1 MDYFLAEIR
10 PQSRGAAFSASRRIR
25 RAEKGITMKQITLEE
40 LLEAGC
46 HFGHQ
51 VNRRNPKANRY
62 IFEARGGVNII
73 NLESTLEGL
82 VAAGE
87 YVKSLAQRGGSL
99 VIVGTKRQA
108 QLIVKEEVER
118 AREITPDT
126 IHYIISRWIGGIF
139 TNFDEVKKNFKKLTD
154 FEKIVTSSDR
164 GGYTKREA
172 GLFEKE
178 LQKLKDIYGG
188 LYTIKQAPD
197 AVFIIDTHGENTA
210 VREAERVGLTT
221 IGITDTNADPSEV
234 TYSIPAND
242 DAVGSI
248 KLITSYLIDAWIEGS
263 KEKGK
268 SDIKIAEKAAIE
280 KAKESVRQAQDA
292 AAKEKSV

>member
-1 MDYFLAEIR
+1 MR
-10 PQSRGAAFSASRRIR
+10 
-25 RAEKGITMKQITLEE
+25 QITLEE

-62 IFEARGGVNII
+62 IFEARSGVNII
-73 NLESTLEGL
+73 NLESTQEGL
-82 VAAGE
+82 IVAAE
-87 YVKSLAQRGGSL
+87 YVKSLAERGGSI
-99 VIVGTKRQA
+99 VVVGTKRQA
-108 QLIVKEEVER
+108 QQIVKEEVER
-118 AREITPDT
+118 AREVTPDT

-139 TNFDEVKKNFKKLTD
+139 TNFDEVRKNFKRLVD
-154 FEKIVTSSDR
+154 YEKIINSEDR

-172 GLFEKE
+172 GIFEKE
-178 LQKLKDIYGG
+178 LIKLKDIYGG

-234 TYSIPAND
+234 TYAIPAND

-263 KEKGK
+263 KEKMK
-268 SDIKIAEKAAIE
+268 SDNKAAEKAAKEAAELKKTKE
-280 KAKESVRQAQDA
+280 KE
-292 AAKEKSV
+292 AAKTAVV

>member
-1 MDYFLAEIR
+1 MR
-10 PQSRGAAFSASRRIR
+10 
-25 RAEKGITMKQITLEE
+25 QITLEE

-62 IFEARGGVNII
+62 IFEARSGVNII
-73 NLESTLEGL
+73 NLEATQEGL
-82 VAAGE
+82 IAAAE
-87 YVKSLAQRGGSL
+87 YVKSLASRGGSM
-99 VIVGTKRQA
+99 VVVGTKRQA
-108 QLIVKEEVER
+108 QTIVKEEVER

-139 TNFDEVKKNFKKLTD
+139 TNFEEVKKNFKKLVD
-154 FEKIVTSSDR
+154 LEKIVDSEDR
-164 GGYTKREA
+164 GGYTKREV

-178 LQKLKDIYGG
+178 IQKLQDIYGG

-210 VREAERVGLTT
+210 VREAARVGLTT

-263 KEKGK
+263 KEKAK
-268 SDIKIAEKAAIE
+268 VDNKAAE
-280 KAKESVRQAQDA
+280 V
-292 AAKEKSV
+292 AAKEAAELKKKADRKEAKKTNAENKKTV

>member
-1 MDYFLAEIR
+1 
-10 PQSRGAAFSASRRIR
+10 
-25 RAEKGITMKQITLEE
+25 MKQITLEE

-62 IFEARGGVNII
+62 IFEARSGVNII
-73 NLESTLEGL
+73 NLEATQEGL
-82 VAAGE
+82 MNAAE
-87 YVKSLAQRGGSL
+87 YVKALAARGGSI
-99 VIVGTKRQA
+99 VVVGTKRQA
-108 QLIVKEEVER
+108 QTIVKEEVLR
-118 AREITPDT
+118 ARETTPDT
-126 IHYIISRWIGGIF
+126 IHYVISRWIGGIF
-139 TNFDEVKKNFKKLTD
+139 TNFDEVKKNFKKLVD
-154 FEKIVTSSDR
+154 LEKIVNSPDR
-164 GGYTKREA
+164 GGYTKREVV
-172 GLFEKE
+172 LFEKE
-178 LQKLKDIYGG
+178 LVKLKDIYGG
-188 LYTIKQAPD
+188 LFTIKGSPD

-210 VREAERVGLTT
+210 VREAERVGLAT

-268 SDIKIAEKAAIE
+268 TDAIAAEKAAKEAAEIK
-280 KAKESVRQAQDA
+280 KAKEKEDA
-292 AAKEKSV
+292 KAEVKN

>member
-1 MDYFLAEIR
+1 
-10 PQSRGAAFSASRRIR
+10 
-25 RAEKGITMKQITLEE
+25 MKQITLEE

-99 VIVGTKRQA
+99 IIVGTKRQA
-108 QLIVKEEVER
+108 QSIVKEEVER

-154 FEKIVTSSDR
+154 FEKIVTSPDR

-242 DAVGSI
+242 DAVGSV
-248 KLITSYLIDAWIEGS
+248 KLITSYLIDAWIEGA

-268 SDIKIAEKAAIE
+268 TDNKAAEKAVAE
-280 KAKESVRQAQDA
+280 KVKEDKKAKA
-292 AAKEKSV
+292 AEKTV

>member
-1 MDYFLAEIR
+1 MR
-10 PQSRGAAFSASRRIR
+10 
-25 RAEKGITMKQITLEE
+25 QITLEE

-51 VNRRNPKANRY
+51 INRRNPKANRY
-62 IFEARGGVNII
+62 IFEARSGVNII
-73 NLESTLEGL
+73 NLEATQEGL
-82 VAAGE
+82 ISAAE
-87 YVKSLAQRGGSL
+87 YVKDLASKGGSF
-99 VIVGTKRQA
+99 VVVGTKRQA
-108 QLIVKEEVER
+108 QTIVKEEVER

-139 TNFDEVKKNFKKLTD
+139 TNFEEVKKNFKKLVD
-154 FEKIVTSSDR
+154 LEKIVTSEDR
-164 GGYTKREA
+164 GGYTKREV
-172 GLFEKE
+172 GIFEKE
-178 LQKLKDIYGG
+178 LSKLKDIYGG
-188 LYTIKQAPD
+188 LYTIKEAPA

-210 VREAERVGLTT
+210 VREAARVGLTT

-268 SDIKIAEKAAIE
+268 VDAAAAEKAAKE
-280 KAKESVRQAQDA
+280 VAKKAKAGDKESV
-292 AAKEKSV
+292 

>member
-1 MDYFLAEIR
+1 
-10 PQSRGAAFSASRRIR
+10 
-25 RAEKGITMKQITLEE
+25 MKQITLEE

-62 IFEARGGVNII
+62 IFEARSGVNII
-73 NLESTLEGL
+73 NLEATQEGL
-82 VAAGE
+82 IAAAE
-87 YVKSLAQRGGSL
+87 YVKELASKGGSL
-99 VIVGTKRQA
+99 VVVGTKRQA
-108 QLIVKEEVER
+108 QVIVKEEVER
-118 AREITPDT
+118 AREVTPDT

-139 TNFDEVKKNFKKLTD
+139 TNFEEVKKNFKKLVD
-154 FEKIVTSSDR
+154 LEKIVTAEDR

-172 GLFEKE
+172 GIFEKE
-178 LQKLKDIYGG
+178 LSKLKDIYGG

-221 IGITDTNADPSEV
+221 IGISDTNADPSEV
-234 TYSIPAND
+234 KFSIPAND

-268 SDIKIAEKAAIE
+268 ADAITAEKVAKEAAEIKRIADKE
-280 KAKESVRQAQDA
+280 KAKTA
-292 AAKEKSV
+292 EKN